1 MPLYLLRILQKCIMF
16 EGSDIVVAAFLE
28 DPSIMYLKNAYLKK
42 KNQWDYNIHGGD
54 STAYIAGIYILD
66 YSTVK

>member
-1 MPLYLLRILQKCIMF
+1 MF